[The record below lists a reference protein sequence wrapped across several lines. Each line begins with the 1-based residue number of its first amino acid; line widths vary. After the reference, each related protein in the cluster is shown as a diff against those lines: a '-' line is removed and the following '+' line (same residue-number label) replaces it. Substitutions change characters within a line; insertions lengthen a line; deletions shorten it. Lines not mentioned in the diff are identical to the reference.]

1 MCFEEGG
8 NVRVSFIKNE
18 SINFFIDSGY
28 YVDYQVNKGKVSVWF
43 VMLLILFFKLDL
55 THYKQLLKV
64 PILFLHKKTGCP
76 VPKK

>member
-1 MCFEEGG
+1 MYEFH
-8 NVRVSFIKNE
+8 SLKNE

-28 YVDYQVNKGKVSVWF
+28 YVDYQINKREVSVWF
-43 VMLLILFFKLDL
+43 VMLFYYYFLKLDL